1 MNIHLW
7 TTKGG
12 KNLIYDYLDSIDTES
27 SAEGYR
33 ILEEL
38 EEKGLKALETLTTR
52 HMLSKLYEIKFAYQ
66 ERYFYVIQDQDNF
79 YILHACKK
87 QKGKAEK
94 FEFDKAIIRAKQL
107 GKELGMKFV

>member
-12 KNLIYDYLDSIDTES
+12 KNLIYEYLDSIDTES
-27 SAEGYR
+27 SAEGYK

-38 EEKGLKALETLTTR
+38 EEMGLKALEDLVIKQMR
-52 HMLSKLYEIKFAYQ
+52 NKLYKIKFAYQ

-79 YILHACKK
+79 YILHVCKK

-94 FEFDKAIIRAKQL
+94 FELDKATNRAKQL
-107 GKELGMKFV
+107 GKDLGMKFV

>member
-12 KNLIYDYLDSIDTES
+12 KNLIYEYLDSLDAES
-27 SAEGYR
+27 SAEGYK
-33 ILEEL
+33 IIENL
-38 EEKGLKALETLTTR
+38 EEKGLQSLESLTTR
-52 HMLSKLYEIKFAYQ
+52 VLGDKLYEIKFAYQ

-79 YILHACKK
+79 YILHVCKK

-94 FEFDKAIIRAKQL
+94 FELDKAMKRAKQL
-107 GKELGMKFV
+107 GTELGMKFI